1 MGRGGRKGKGETF
14 KTRGGILAVETWGK
28 RERKRER
35 REKLEEEA
43 N

>member
-1 MGRGGRKGKGETF
+1 MGRGVRKGKGETF

-28 RERKRER
+28 RER